1 MRILICD
8 DEVKYINELTVHVQE
23 YMKNHFIQCNI
34 ETSSSPKDVFKKNRV
49 YDLVF
54 LDIQMPEINGLEIA
68 HRLKQRNSKVV
79 IFFVTAYNK
88 YQDDAMDLQIFRFF
102 EKPFDVKRLY
112 SSLDKAME
120 YIDGSYVD
128 VFVQNN
134 TEHIRILVDDII
146 YIKRDNRKNYLF
158 TKDNTYVIRESIM
171 EWNNKLPTTFFYLV
185 HKSFLVNL
193 HYVTKYNYTELY
205 LNKTIRVP
213 IASRKQA
220 EFHKFWFDYLI
231 RR

>member
-8 DEVKYINELTVHVQE
+8 DEVQYVNELNVHVQE
-23 YMKNHFIQCNI
+23 YMKNHFIQCSI
-34 ETSSSPKDVFKKNRV
+34 DIFSSPKEVLKKNKA

-68 HRLKQRNSKVV
+68 HKLKERNSKVV

-171 EWNNKLPTTFFYLV
+171 EWNNRLPTTFFYLV

-193 HYVTKYNYTELY
+193 HYVTKYNYTELF
-205 LNKTIRVP
+205 LNQTTRVP

-220 EFHKFWFDYLI
+220 DFHKFWFDYLI

>member
-8 DEVKYINELTVHVQE
+8 DEAKYVNELNVHVQE
-23 YMKNHFIQCNI
+23 YMKNHFIHCSI
-34 ETSSSPKDVFKKNRV
+34 DISSSPKEVLKKNKT

-68 HRLKQRNSKVV
+68 HKLKERNSKVV
-79 IFFVTAYNK
+79 IFFVTAFNK

-171 EWNNKLPTTFFYLV
+171 EWSNKLPTTFFYLV

-193 HYVTKYNYTELY
+193 HYVTKYNYTELF
-205 LNKTIRVP
+205 LNETIRVP

-220 EFHKFWFDYLI
+220 DFHKFWFDYLI

>member
-8 DEVKYINELTVHVQE
+8 DEVKYVNELKIHVQE
-23 YMKNHFIQCNI
+23 YMKNHFIQCSI
-34 ETSSSPKDVFKKNRV
+34 ETSSYPNELLRNNKA

-68 HRLKQRNSKVV
+68 HKLKERNSKVV
-79 IFFVTAYNK
+79 IFFITAFNK
-88 YQDDAMDLQIFRFF
+88 YQDDAMDLQVFRFF
-102 EKPFDVKRLY
+102 EKPFDVERLY

-134 TEHIRILVDDII
+134 TEHTRILVDDII

-158 TKDNTYVIRESIM
+158 TKDNIYIVRESTV
-171 EWNNKLPTTFFYLV
+171 EWSNKLPTTFFYLV

-193 HYVTKYNYTELY
+193 HYVTKYNYTELF
-205 LNKTIRVP
+205 LNETIRVP

-220 EFHKFWFDYLI
+220 EFHKFWFNYLL

>member
-8 DEVKYINELTVHVQE
+8 DEVKYVNELKIHVQE
-23 YMKNHFIQCNI
+23 YMKNHFIQCSI
-34 ETSSSPKDVFKKNRV
+34 ETYLSPKDILKMNKT

-68 HRLKQRNSKVV
+68 HKLKERNSKVV

-134 TEHIRILVDDII
+134 TEHTRILVDDII
-146 YIKRDNRKNYLF
+146 YLKRDNRKNYLF
-158 TKDNTYVIRESIM
+158 TKDGAYVIRESIM
-171 EWNNKLPTTFFYLV
+171 EWNNRLPTTFFYLV

-193 HYVTKYNYTELY
+193 HYVTKYNYTELF
-205 LNKTIRVP
+205 LNETVRVP

-220 EFHKFWFDYLI
+220 EFHRFWFDYLM

>member
-8 DEVKYINELTVHVQE
+8 DEAKYVNELNVHVQE
-23 YMKNHFIQCNI
+23 YMKNHFIQCSI
-34 ETSSSPKDVFKKNRV
+34 DISSSPKEVLKKNKT

-68 HRLKQRNSKVV
+68 HKLKERNSKVV
-79 IFFVTAYNK
+79 IFFVTAFNK

-128 VFVQNN
+128 VFIQNN

-171 EWNNKLPTTFFYLV
+171 EWSNKLPTTFFYLV

-193 HYVTKYNYTELY
+193 HYVTKYNYTELF
-205 LNKTIRVP
+205 LNETIRVP

-220 EFHKFWFDYLI
+220 DFHKFWFDYLI

>member
-8 DEVKYINELTVHVQE
+8 DEAKYVNELKVHVQE
-23 YMKNHFIQCNI
+23 YMKNHFIQCSI
-34 ETSSSPKDVFKKNRV
+34 DTSSSPKEVLKKNET

-68 HRLKQRNSKVV
+68 HKLKERNSKVV
-79 IFFVTAYNK
+79 IFFVTAFNK

-134 TEHIRILVDDII
+134 TEHTRILVDDII

-158 TKDNTYVIRESIM
+158 TKDNTYIIRESIM
-171 EWNNKLPTTFFYLV
+171 EWSNKLPTTFFYLV

-193 HYVTKYNYTELY
+193 HYVTKYNYTELF
-205 LNKTIRVP
+205 LNGTIRVP

>member
-8 DEVKYINELTVHVQE
+8 DEVKYVNELKVHVRE

-34 ETSSSPKDVFKKNRV
+34 ETTSSPKEVLKKNRT

-68 HRLKQRNSKVV
+68 HKLKERNSKVV
-79 IFFVTAYNK
+79 IFFITAFNK

-120 YIDGSYVD
+120 
-128 VFVQNN
+128 
-134 TEHIRILVDDII
+134 
-146 YIKRDNRKNYLF
+146 
-158 TKDNTYVIRESIM
+158 
-171 EWNNKLPTTFFYLV
+171 
-185 HKSFLVNL
+185 
-193 HYVTKYNYTELY
+193 
-205 LNKTIRVP
+205 
-213 IASRKQA
+213 
-220 EFHKFWFDYLI
+220 
-231 RR
+231 

>member
-8 DEVKYINELTVHVQE
+8 DEAKYVNELNVHVQE
-23 YMKNHFIQCNI
+23 YMKNHFIQCSI
-34 ETSSSPKDVFKKNRV
+34 DISSSPKEVLKKNKT

-68 HRLKQRNSKVV
+68 HKLKERNSKVV
-79 IFFVTAYNK
+79 IFFVTAFNK

-128 VFVQNN
+128 VFIQNN

-193 HYVTKYNYTELY
+193 HYITKYNYTELF
-205 LNKTIRVP
+205 LNETIRVP
-213 IASRKQA
+213 VASRKQA

>member
-8 DEVKYINELTVHVQE
+8 DEVKYVNELKVHVQE
-23 YMKNHFIQCNI
+23 YMKNHFIQCSI
-34 ETSSSPKDVFKKNRV
+34 EASSSPKEFLKKNRT

-68 HRLKQRNSKVV
+68 HKLKERNSKVV

-158 TKDNTYVIRESIM
+158 TKDNTFVIRESIM
-171 EWNNKLPTTFFYLV
+171 EWNNRLPTTFFYLV

-193 HYVTKYNYTELY
+193 HYVTKYNYTELF
-205 LNKTIRVP
+205 LNETIRVP

>member
-8 DEVKYINELTVHVQE
+8 DEFQYINDLQLHIQE
-23 YMKNHFIQCNI
+23 YMKNHFIQYDI
-34 ETSSSPKDVFKKNRV
+34 DTYSSPKEILETNKI

-68 HRLKQRNSKVV
+68 HELKRRNSKVV

-102 EKPFDVKRLY
+102 QKPFDVNRLY

-120 YIDGSYVD
+120 YIDGSYID
-128 VFVQNN
+128 VFIQNK
-134 TEHIRILVDDII
+134 TEHTRILVDDII

-158 TKDNTYVIRESIM
+158 TKDNTYIVRESTM
-171 EWNNKLPTTFFYLV
+171 EWNNRLPTTFFYLV

-205 LNKTIRVP
+205 LNQTIRIP

-220 EFHKFWFDYLI
+220 DFHKFWFDYLM

>member
-8 DEVKYINELTVHVQE
+8 DEAKYVNELNVHVQE
-23 YMKNHFIQCNI
+23 YMKNHFIQCSI
-34 ETSSSPKDVFKKNRV
+34 DISSSPKEVLKKNKT

-68 HRLKQRNSKVV
+68 HKLKERNSKVV
-79 IFFVTAYNK
+79 IFFVTAFNK

-128 VFVQNN
+128 VFIQNN

-193 HYVTKYNYTELY
+193 HYVTKYNYTELF
-205 LNKTIRVP
+205 LNETIRVP
-213 IASRKQA
+213 VASRKQA